1 VAEIIYGIRPVVE
14 ALKGRR
20 RRVIEVLDSTGSVR
34 FLGGRRRGR
43 QERSPATGST
53 SWRGEGSTRASWR
66 GWRPIRIP
74 SLEEILAVPEPLV
87 LVLDGVTDPR
97 NLGAVLRAA
106 DGAGASGVVIPK
118 DKAVGVTAAAV
129 KASAGASEH
138 VRVARVTNLR
148 RAVDALK
155 AANVWVYAAEA
166 GGTDYAKMDLAGPVA
181 FVLGSEG
188 RGVRRLV
195 REACDG
201 TVSVPMLGAVSSL
214 NVSVAAAV
222 WRTRPAGRGGRGVL
236 VPDPGRLQRHRRPR
250 PLQGRGRLRRRPR
263 PPHNRRPQGRGLDG
277 PHHHR
282 RLRRPPRPRPRAG
295 RSPGPAAPSA
305 SSTAPPASPPTTR

>member
-1 VAEIIYGIRPVVE
+1 MAEIIYGIRPVVE

-20 RRVIEVLDSTGSVR
+20 RRVIEVLDSTDNGEVR
-34 FLGGRRRGR
+34 AAAGGVPVKKVPRDRVDELARGGVHQGVVAR
-43 QERSPATGST
+43 VEAYPYS
-53 SWRGEGSTRASWR
+53 
-66 GWRPIRIP
+66 
-74 SLEEILAVPEPLV
+74 SLEEILAVPEPLI
-87 LVLDGVTDPR
+87 LLLDGVTDPH

-118 DKAVGVTAAAV
+118 DKAVGVTPAAV

-138 VRVARVTNLR
+138 VRVARVTNLK
-148 RAVDALK
+148 RAVDAMK

-166 GGTDYAKMDLAGPVA
+166 GGTDYSKLDLAGPA
-181 FVLGSEG
+181 ALVLGSEG

-222 WRTRPAGRGGRGVL
+222 LAYEARRQRG
-236 VPDPGRLQRHRRPR
+236 
-250 PLQGRGRLRRRPR
+250 
-263 PPHNRRPQGRGLDG
+263 
-277 PHHHR
+277 
-282 RLRRPPRPRPRAG
+282 
-295 RSPGPAAPSA
+295 
-305 SSTAPPASPPTTR
+305 

>member
-1 VAEIIYGIRPVVE
+1 MAEIIYGIRPVVE
-14 ALKGRR
+14 ALKSRR
-20 RRVIEVLDSTGSVR
+20 RRVSEVLDSMGSGEVSSAAGSV
-34 FLGGRRRGR
+34 
-43 QERSPATGST
+43 
-53 SWRGEGSTRASWR
+53 
-66 GWRPIRIP
+66 PIRKAQRSRVDELARGGVHQGVVARVESYP
-74 SLEEILAVPEPLV
+74 YSSLEEILAAPQPLV

-106 DGAGASGVVIPK
+106 DGTGASGVVIPK

-155 AANVWVYAAEA
+155 AANIWIYAAEA
-166 GGTDYAKMDLAGPVA
+166 GGTDYAKLDLAGPVA

-201 TVSVPMLGAVSSL
+201 TVSIPMLGAVSSL

-222 WRTRPAGRGGRGVL
+222 LAYEA
-236 VPDPGRLQRHRRPR
+236 RR
-250 PLQGRGRLRRRPR
+250 QKG
-263 PPHNRRPQGRGLDG
+263 
-277 PHHHR
+277 
-282 RLRRPPRPRPRAG
+282 
-295 RSPGPAAPSA
+295 
-305 SSTAPPASPPTTR
+305 

>member
-1 VAEIIYGIRPVVE
+1 VAEIIYGVRPVVE
-14 ALKGRR
+14 ALRSRR
-20 RRVIEVLDSTGSVR
+20 RRVIEVLDSTGGAEVSSAA
-34 FLGGRRRGR
+34 GGVAVKKVSRDRVDELARGGVHQGVVAR
-43 QERSPATGST
+43 VESYPYS
-53 SWRGEGSTRASWR
+53 
-66 GWRPIRIP
+66 

-138 VRVARVTNLR
+138 VRVARVTNLK

-155 AANVWVYAAEA
+155 AADVWVYAAEA

-201 TVSVPMLGAVSSL
+201 TVSVPLFGAVSSL

-222 WRTRPAGRGGRGVL
+222 LAYEARRQRG
-236 VPDPGRLQRHRRPR
+236 
-250 PLQGRGRLRRRPR
+250 
-263 PPHNRRPQGRGLDG
+263 
-277 PHHHR
+277 
-282 RLRRPPRPRPRAG
+282 
-295 RSPGPAAPSA
+295 
-305 SSTAPPASPPTTR
+305 

>member
-1 VAEIIYGIRPVVE
+1 MPETIYGIRPVVE
-14 ALKGRR
+14 ALKSRR
-20 RRVIEVLDSTGSVR
+20 RKVLDVMDSSGNGEVR
-34 FLGGRRRGR
+34 AAAGGVNVKKVTRDRVDELARGGVHQGVVAR
-43 QERSPATGST
+43 VESYPYS
-53 SWRGEGSTRASWR
+53 
-66 GWRPIRIP
+66 
-74 SLEEILAVPEPLV
+74 SLEEILATPQPLV
-87 LVLDGVTDPR
+87 LILDGVTDPR

-138 VRVARVTNLR
+138 VRVARVTNLK
-148 RAVDALK
+148 RAVDEMK
-155 AANVWVYAAEA
+155 ESNVWVYAAEA
-166 GGTDYAKMDLAGPVA
+166 GGTDYAKLDLDGPVA

-222 WRTRPAGRGGRGVL
+222 LAYEA
-236 VPDPGRLQRHRRPR
+236 
-250 PLQGRGRLRRRPR
+250 RRR
-263 PPHNRRPQGRGLDG
+263 RG
-277 PHHHR
+277 
-282 RLRRPPRPRPRAG
+282 
-295 RSPGPAAPSA
+295 
-305 SSTAPPASPPTTR
+305 

>member
-1 VAEIIYGIRPVVE
+1 MAETIYGIRPIVV
-14 ALKGRR
+14 ALKSHRR
-20 RRVIEVLDSTGSVR
+20 RIIEVLDSAGNGEVR
-34 FLGGRRRGR
+34 AAAGGVPVKKVPRERVDELARGGVH
-43 QERSPATGST
+43 QGVVAGVEAYPYS
-53 SWRGEGSTRASWR
+53 
-66 GWRPIRIP
+66 
-74 SLEEILAVPEPLV
+74 SLEEVLAVPEPLV

-195 REACDG
+195 REVCDG

-214 NVSVAAAV
+214 NISVAAAV
-222 WRTRPAGRGGRGVL
+222 LAYEARRQRG
-236 VPDPGRLQRHRRPR
+236 
-250 PLQGRGRLRRRPR
+250 
-263 PPHNRRPQGRGLDG
+263 
-277 PHHHR
+277 
-282 RLRRPPRPRPRAG
+282 
-295 RSPGPAAPSA
+295 
-305 SSTAPPASPPTTR
+305 